1 MSKQAESGTIDLPRR
16 RVLGALGAVGVGSAA
31 GGLGTGAFFSD
42 EEQFEG
48 NVLTAGEL
56 DLKVDWE
63 EHYSDWSPDEAN
75 LEDADGGNDLDVRM
89 SDPGADGFTPLP
101 DPGNPLVWVADDD
114 LDEFMDNTAIEAYPD
129 TSGNGIQDA
138 FGEGGVDDICADGAD
153 TPEDLDPRGGTGLRT
168 DNADTYDDANDEFK
182 PLVSLDDV
190 KPGDFGELT
199 LSFHLCD
206 NPGYVWLQGEL
217 VSAAENG
224 TTEPEA
230 NDDDEQDGVVELL
243 DAIQTTLW
251 YDENGNNVIDGGV
264 TGTTDLDVV
273 LVLDNSNSIDSSE
286 KTAIADAA
294 RTFIDL
300 LSAGSQ
306 SASVAFAADA
316 DLLQGLTTDKTVAKS
331 AITTYENTNTV
342 FETRIG
348 EGIES
353 AKSELDANGTPG
365 ADDIIIVLSD
375 GAPFPRGGGQAGE
388 NTLQKADEA
397 KAAGDR
403 IVSLGFGLETFG
415 DAEAYLRSIAGTTPN
430 SESDFNDGSPYDDEG
445 DFFAA
450 PTAAD
455 LEQAFEEI
463 AGRITEGE
471 EVFFRGSLREA
482 LSALSGGN
490 GIPLDGDR
498 STEFDE
504 ISDPDDADTREC
516 FEASTTDYL
525 GFAWY
530 LPVDHANEIQ
540 TDSVE
545 FDLGFYAEQ
554 CRHNDG
560 AGQVREGREFLV
572 RIENVSTPDTLS
584 TSQGSVAV
592 PLSPGAF
599 AVHDAGT
606 NPLFVNGQPASD
618 GLEDVAE
625 DGVPTVLGQE
635 LAAASG
641 VTDSGTFALGETAE
655 DPNQPPAPAPQPPI
669 FPGGAYEFTVTASPG
684 QRLSFATMF
693 IQSNDLLY
701 APGQDGVALFESDG
715 TPVSG
720 DITGAVNLYDAGTE
734 VNEEPGVGPN
744 QAPRQSGFDT
754 GSDENGVV
762 RPIGQVD
769 DGFSYPDDED
779 VIEVTVTPQ

>member
-1 MSKQAESGTIDLPRR
+1 MSKQAESGTIHLPRR

-63 EHYSDWSPDEAN
+63 EHYSDWSEDEAN
-75 LEDADGGNDLDVRM
+75 LDDADGSNDLDVRM
-89 SDPGADGFTPLP
+89 SDPGTDGFAPLP
-101 DPGNPLVWVADDD
+101 DPQNPLVWVANDD
-114 LDEFMDNTAIEAYPD
+114 LGEFMDNTAIEAYPD
-129 TSGNGIQDA
+129 TNDDGIQDV
-138 FGEGGVDDICADGAD
+138 FGEGEVGDICADGAD
-153 TPEDLDPRGGTGLRT
+153 TPEDLDPRDGTGLRT
-168 DNADTYDDANDEFK
+168 DNADTYDDANDEYK

-206 NPGYVWLQGEL
+206 NPGYLWLQGEL

-243 DAIQTTLW
+243 DAIRTTLW

-300 LSAGSQ
+300 LSTGSQ

-316 DLLQGLTTDKTVAKS
+316 DLLQGLTTDKTAAKS
-331 AITTYENTNTV
+331 AITTYENTSTI

-348 EGIES
+348 EGIEL

-365 ADDIIIVLSD
+365 TDDIIIVLSD

-482 LSALSGGN
+482 LNVLSGGN

-525 GFAWY
+525 GVAWY

-560 AGQVREGREFLV
+560 IGQLAEEQTTFTVRV
-572 RIENVSTPDTLS
+572 ENVGEAQVNGLDI
-584 TSQGSVAV
+584 

-599 AVHDAGT
+599 AVHDSPGPIFTVGA
-606 NPLFVNGQPASD
+606 PASA

-625 DGVPTVLGQE
+625 DGDPTVLVQE
-635 LAAASG
+635 LASQAG
-641 VTDSGTFALGETAE
+641 LTDSGRFDTPVGSGS
-655 DPNQPPAPAPQPPI
+655 PGPI
-669 FPGGAYEFTVTASPG
+669 GPGDAYEFDVTANAG
-684 QRLSFATMF
+684 DALSFATMF
-693 IQSNDLLY
+693 IQSNDLVF
-701 APGQDGVALFESDG
+701 APGPSGIDLFDSNGD
-715 TPVSG
+715 PVSG
-720 DITGAVNLYDAGTE
+720 DITGQVDLWDAGTE
-734 VNEEPGVGPN
+734 NDQDPGVGGD
-744 QAPRQSGFDT
+744 QAPRQSGPDT
-754 GSDENGVV
+754 GAADSNSSTVQLVSDVNPEGY
-762 RPIGQVD
+762 
-769 DGFSYPDDED
+769 SYPADED
-779 VIEVTVTPQ
+779 VIEVTVSPQ